1 MSRVIAIIVAALG
14 VSTMADASGSRPHTS
29 LGPIKQIDAGVLNMG
44 YAEAGPAGGTPVVLL
59 HGWPY
64 DIHSFVDVA
73 PILAARGYHV
83 IVPYLRGYGTTRFL
97 SKDTFR
103 NAQQSAVAL
112 DIIKLMD
119 ALKID
124 KAILAGFDW
133 GSRTADIVAV
143 LWPDRVKG
151 IVAVSGYLVTNIE
164 ANQKPLPPPAELGWW
179 YQYYFSTE
187 RGRVGYKQYT
197 HDFDKLIWK
206 QASPKW
212 NFDDATYDRT
222 AASFDNP
229 DHVDIAVH
237 NYRWRLGL
245 AKGELQYEEWE
256 EKLFKRPPVTVP
268 AITIASDFDG
278 PNADGKAYASK
289 YTGKYSH
296 RVLKGIG
303 HNVPQ
308 EAPEAFAKAVV
319 DVDAY
324 SR

>member
-1 MSRVIAIIVAALG
+1 MSNVIAVIVAALG

-29 LGPIKQIDAGVLNMG
+29 LGPIKQIDAGVLNIG

-151 IVAVSGYLVTNIE
+151 IVAVSGYLITSIE
-164 ANQKPLPPPAELGWW
+164 ANKKPLPPAAE
-179 YQYYFSTE
+179 
-187 RGRVGYKQYT
+187 
-197 HDFDKLIWK
+197 
-206 QASPKW
+206 
-212 NFDDATYDRT
+212 
-222 AASFDNP
+222 
-229 DHVDIAVH
+229 
-237 NYRWRLGL
+237 RW
-245 AKGELQYEEWE
+245 
-256 EKLFKRPPVTVP
+256 
-268 AITIASDFDG
+268 
-278 PNADGKAYASK
+278 
-289 YTGKYSH
+289 
-296 RVLKGIG
+296 
-303 HNVPQ
+303 
-308 EAPEAFAKAVV
+308 
-319 DVDAY
+319 
-324 SR
+324 